1 MSNTTEKN
9 TTKTAAVQ
17 AGAQTT
23 GKARYLT
30 GNCVDGGNFLYP
42 CISGSADAVSTVICQ
57 NGCIGCT
64 CIVDYICIRT
74 GGRHRC
80 RTD

>member
-23 GKARYLT
+23 GKAHYLT
-30 GNCVDGGNFLYP
+30 VIALMAA
-42 CISGSADAVSTVICQ
+42 IS
-57 NGCIGCT
+57 
-64 CIVDYICIRT
+64 
-74 GGRHRC
+74 
-80 RTD
+80 

>member
-30 GNCVDGGNFLYP
+30 
-42 CISGSADAVSTVICQ
+42 AVSYTHLDVYKRQ
-57 NGCIGCT
+57 S
-64 CIVDYICIRT
+64 
-74 GGRHRC
+74 
-80 RTD
+80 

>member
-30 GNCVDGGNFLYP
+30 VIALMAAISYILG
-42 CISGSADAVSTVICQ
+42 ISGSADAVSTVICQ
-57 NGCIGCT
+57 NGCIGCHLH
-64 CIVDYICIRT
+64 C
-74 GGRHRC
+74 
-80 RTD
+80 